1 VKHYVSLTFDFDAF
15 SSWIGT
21 YKSTNASSLSRGEFG
36 VEGMRR
42 VLRLLDKHGLR
53 TTFFVPGHTALAFPD
68 SVRAAIGAGHE
79 IGHHG
84 FVHERITEL
93 TPEREHEVLKIGIDI
108 LSDLT
113 GRRPIGYRSPSWE
126 FTSHTIDYLL
136 EEGFRYDSSLMA
148 SDYVPYW
155 PRRGDS
161 FTSDGPYVF
170 GKPAEIVEMPVSW
183 ELDDMPH
190 FSFVRGVNTGLK
202 APTQVREIWFEEFR
216 YFCEEVAGGCWTLTM
231 HPQII
236 GRGHRIRMLDELIA
250 EMKQWDVVFAP
261 LAEAAD
267 TWRSEQSAVPL
278 PLDRDPASIHA
289 SR

>member
-1 VKHYVSLTFDFDAF
+1 VQHYVALTFDFDAF

-21 YKSTNASSLSRGEFG
+21 YKTTNASALSRGEFG

-42 VLRLLDKHGLR
+42 VLRLLEKHGIPA
-53 TTFFVPGHTALAFPD
+53 TFFVPGHSALAFPD
-68 SVRAAIGAGHE
+68 SVRAAIAADHE

-93 TPEREHEVLKIGIDI
+93 SPERELEVLKIGIDI

-113 GRRPIGYRSPSWE
+113 GKRPVGYRSPSWE
-126 FTSHTIDYLL
+126 FTTSTLDFLL
-136 EEGFRYDSSLMA
+136 AENFTYDSSLMA

-155 PRRGDS
+155 PRQGDR

-170 GKPAEIVEMPVSW
+170 GTPAPIVELPVSW

-190 FSFVRGVNTGLK
+190 FSFLRGVNTGLK
-202 APTQVREIWFEEFR
+202 TPTQVLEIWYEEFR
-216 YFCEEVAGGCWTLTM
+216 YFREETDGGCWTLTM

-236 GRGHRIRMLDELIA
+236 GRGHRVRMLDELVSR
-250 EMKQWDVVFAP
+250 MKQTDVVFTT
-261 LAEAAD
+261 LARAANA
-267 TWRSEQSAVPL
+267 WRSEQSATP
-278 PLDRDPASIHA
+278 PGDR
-289 SR
+289 R